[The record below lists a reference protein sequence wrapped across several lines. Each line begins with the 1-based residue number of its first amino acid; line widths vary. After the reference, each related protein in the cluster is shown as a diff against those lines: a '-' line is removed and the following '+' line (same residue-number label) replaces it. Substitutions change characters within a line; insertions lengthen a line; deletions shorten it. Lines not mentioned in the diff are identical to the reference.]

1 MTHTIWKSSV
11 GATAVLL
18 SLCGVA
24 RADESQCSNGT
35 LKGTYSFGIHGALIG
50 IVSNGMVNN
59 FTAPE
64 LLDGVAVQTFSGTG
78 SFTRTDFLMNT
89 GLPRPGATNAAGFT
103 EGETGSYTVN
113 SDCTG
118 SMEIK
123 FPGAPNSGAVIDIL
137 FVVGDDGRII
147 KGVVNKEHV
156 PSAGPTANGTSCS
169 GADCFVAP
177 QISVEGVKGDAG
189 HDR

>member
-1 MTHTIWKSSV
+1 M
-11 GATAVLL
+11 
-18 SLCGVA
+18 
-24 RADESQCSNGT
+24 
-35 LKGTYSFGIHGALIG
+35 
-50 IVSNGMVNN
+50 NN
-59 FTAPE
+59 FTVPE
-64 LLDGVAVQTFSGTG
+64 LLDGVAVQTFNGTG

-137 FVVGDDGRII
+137 FVVGDDGRIL
-147 KGVVNKEHV
+147 KGVVNKEQV
-156 PSAGPTANGTSCS
+156 PSAGPPQTGRAAVVRIALLRRKSALRASRLTQNT
-169 GADCFVAP
+169 VAR
-177 QISVEGVKGDAG
+177 K
-189 HDR
+189 R